1 MSSLNMVWQWPR
13 PCLFLPY
20 CGLPMCNQLHASSV
34 FISVL
39 TAVTSSCYERV
50 WLTVVVTKTICT
62 VPFMSLCE
70 WGSVDNQGHW
80 SLPSTL
86 GQSCCLCARQTD
98 CKLPGPLLSPAPPCY
113 RSTGNSSPHTCI
125 TSTLPSE
132 PTLQLQENI
141 LLKKKKSKGKTIKP
155 QETWFVTLASSEFE
169 REQSQLSIQW
179 SLPLTI
185 QQRRKNKA
193 YSVSQWFIGNW
204 ASGHA
209 CKSTSKFKDVPTSS
223 HVI

>member
-1 MSSLNMVWQWPR
+1 MSSLNVSGNDLVHVSSYPTVVF
-13 PCLFLPY
+13 PCVTNCMLLL
-20 CGLPMCNQLHASSV
+20 CSSV
-34 FISVL
+34 FLLWWTSP
-39 TAVTSSCYERV
+39 VTRV

-86 GQSCCLCARQTD
+86 GQSCCLCARQAD

-141 LLKKKKSKGKTIKP
+141 LLKKKKIKGETMKP

-185 QQRRKNKA
+185 QQGRKNKA
-193 YSVSQWFIGNW
+193 YSVSQWFIRNW

-209 CKSTSKFKDVPTSS
+209 CKSTSKFKDVPTSF